1 MNVKKLFLLAALAL
15 VAASCAKTEID
26 APAQEQ
32 GRTLTLTASLPADGP
47 ESRMAYATD
56 GRTPHGLTLKW
67 AAGDKLHLCF
77 VHGGQYYHADT
88 EALEASHITTDG
100 KRANFTV
107 TVPAAI
113 PADAAFDFHAVYQKI
128 NTWTNNNGGYFETGT
143 ANYIFE
149 DNEEQCITLD
159 REGSSQKGIIRPALR
174 YTQKNATAAT
184 LGSMAFEHMGW
195 VLALTFTNSSGA
207 EMDLPA
213 SLRLRYDR
221 ESPTSFIWNGFHGFN
236 TVKTDLNSG
245 TASSSTSGWDSKACV
260 HFEINFVGYTWHPL
274 YGQKLAAGASI
285 TLYRWVISTPQIEPM
300 LGYLQ
305 RIGAQ
310 SENRTVT
317 QLPSKTVENGKVYH
331 VRLEWDGSALQWRE

>member
-1 MNVKKLFLLAALAL
+1 MNIKKLFLLAALAL
-15 VAASCAKTEID
+15 IAASCAKNEID
-26 APAQEQ
+26 APAQ
-32 GRTLTLTASLPADGP
+32 GRTLTLAATLPADGP
-47 ESRMAYATD
+47 ESRMTYAPD
-56 GRTPHGLTLKW
+56 SRTPHGLTLKW

-113 PADAAFDFHAVYQKI
+113 PADAAFDFYAVYQKI
-128 NTWTNNNGGYFETGT
+128 NTRSPYNGGYFEAGT

-149 DNEEQCITLD
+149 DYEEQCITLD
-159 REGSSQKGIIRPALR
+159 REGNTQKGIIRPALR

-213 SLRLRYDR
+213 SLRLQYDR

-245 TASSSTSGWDSKACV
+245 TASSSASGWNSKACV
-260 HFEINFVGYTWHPL
+260 HFDINIAGYNWLPL

-300 LGYLQ
+300 RGYMM

-317 QLPSKTVENGKVYH
+317 PLFSKTVQSGKVYH